1 MELSEEM
8 KEAIRI
14 LKEDGQIASYNQLT
28 ASHKEVIERLDHI
41 ENGYSEYRA
50 SQGEKETNP
59 PKQEEGGT
67 GGNPQTNPPS
77 NPGGPEPPP
86 VKQEDPE
93 PPKKGRQAWW
103 ERGGYAGD

>member
-1 MELSEEM
+1 MELSDEM

-14 LKEDGQIASYNQLT
+14 LREDGQIASFNKLTESNQQ
-28 ASHKEVIERLDHI
+28 VIERLDHI

-50 SQGEKETNP
+50 AQEEKKTDP
-59 PKQEEGGT
+59 PKQEEGRT
-67 GGNPQTNPPS
+67 NSNPETNPPS

-93 PPKKGRQAWW
+93 PVKKGRPAWW

>member
-14 LKEDGQIASYNQLT
+14 LREDGQIASYNQLT
-28 ASHKEVIERLDHI
+28 TSHKEVIERLDHI

-50 SQGEKETNP
+50 AQEEKKTDP
-59 PKQEEGGT
+59 PKQEESGT
-67 GGNPQTNPPS
+67 SGDPSANPPA

-86 VKQEDPE
+86 VKQEE
-93 PPKKGRQAWW
+93 TNPPKKGRQAWW

>member
-1 MELSEEM
+1 MELSDEM

-14 LKEDGQIASYNQLT
+14 LKEDGQIASYNKLT
-28 ASHKEVIERLDHI
+28 ESNQEVIQRLDHI

-50 SQGEKETNP
+50 AQEEKNP
-59 PKQEEGGT
+59 SKQEEGGT
-67 GGNPQTNPPS
+67 TGNPQTEPPT

-86 VKQEDPE
+86 VKQEDPD
-93 PPKKGRQAWW
+93 PPKKGRPAWW

>member
-1 MELSEEM
+1 MDLSDEM

-14 LKEDGQIASYNQLT
+14 LKEDGQIASFNKLTESNQQ
-28 ASHKEVIERLDHI
+28 VIERLDHI

-50 SQGEKETNP
+50 AQDEKKADP
-59 PKQEEGGT
+59 PKQEKGGT
-67 GGNPQTNPPS
+67 GSNPEANPPA

-86 VKQEDPE
+86 VRQEDPE
-93 PPKKGRQAWW
+93 PVKKGRPAWW

>member
-14 LKEDGQIASYNQLT
+14 LKEDGQIASFNALT
-28 ASHKEVIERLDHI
+28 ESNKTVIERLDHI

-50 SQGEKETNP
+50 AQKEKETDP
-59 PKQEEGGT
+59 SKQEKGGT
-67 GGNPQTNPPS
+67 DSNPETDPPS

-86 VKQEDPE
+86 VKEEE
-93 PPKKGRQAWW
+93 PVVEKKGRQGWW
-103 ERGGYAGD
+103 ERGNYAGD

>member
-14 LKEDGQIASYNQLT
+14 LKEDGQIASFNQLT
-28 ASHKEVIERLDHI
+28 ASNREVIERLDHI

-50 SQGEKETNP
+50 AQEEKNT
-59 PKQEEGGT
+59 PKQEEGGAT
-67 GGNPQTNPPS
+67 GSPQTDPPS

-93 PPKKGRQAWW
+93 PVKKGRPAWW

>member
-14 LKEDGQIASYNQLT
+14 LREDGQIASYNQLT

-50 SQGEKETNP
+50 AQEAKETNP

-67 GGNPQTNPPS
+67 TGDPSANPPS

-93 PPKKGRQAWW
+93 PVKKGRPAWW